1 MENAQKEMEVLTI
14 NESVKNKRFFQL
26 EVSSV
31 PLPLYIV
38 FATIVLS
45 AAYFKLIP
53 ENMIGGF
60 GIILTLGMFLGPLG
74 QSIPIFKDIG
84 GPAILC
90 LLLPS
95 VLVYYDVF
103 NSTSLNAVHI
113 LMKEANFLYFVIAS
127 LVVGSILGMNRT
139 VLIQG
144 LIKMFIPLVVGT
156 LSAVTVGIG
165 VGMLF
170 GYSAY
175 HTFFYIIVPIIAGG
189 VGEGIL
195 PLSLAFSSILG
206 GTPENYVAQLIP
218 AAVIGNIIAIICAG
232 VLVRI
237 GNKNPAWN
245 GNGMLVKS
253 KKDNEIFKQKEEK
266 VEIDFKLMGTGV
278 LLACTLFIFGGMLEK
293 VVLIP
298 GAVLMILVS
307 ALVKYANLLPKK
319 MEQGAHQLYKLVST
333 VFIWPVMI
341 GLGMLYIPLKDVV
354 AVISIPY
361 IIVCAS
367 VVISMT
373 VSGFFIGKFV
383 KMYPVESA
391 IVTCCHSGLGGTG
404 DVAILSASNR
414 MGLMPFAQISTR
426 IGGASTVILASILLR
441 MFS

>member
-1 MENAQKEMEVLTI
+1 MGNVQNEMEAI
-14 NESVKNKRFFQL
+14 SNNESIKNKRFFQL

-31 PLPLYIV
+31 PLPLYIA
-38 FATIVLS
+38 FAAIVLT

-60 GIILTLGMFLGPLG
+60 GIILALGMFLGPLG

-95 VLVYYDVF
+95 VLVYFDVF
-103 NSTSLNAVHI
+103 NSTSLNAVHV
-113 LMKEANFLYFVIAS
+113 LMKEANFLYFVIAC

-139 VLIQG
+139 VLIHG

-156 LSAVTVGIG
+156 LSAVAVGMG

-195 PLSLAFSSILG
+195 PLSLAFSTILG

-245 GNGMLVKS
+245 GNGILVKS

-266 VEIDFKLMGTGV
+266 FEIDFKLMGTGV
-278 LLACTLFIFGGMLEK
+278 LLACTLFIFGGILEE

-307 ALVKYANLLPKK
+307 ALVKYANLLPKN
-319 MEQGAHQLYKLVST
+319 MEQGAYQLYKFVST

-354 AVISIPY
+354 AVVTIPY

-367 VVISMT
+367 VVLSMT
-373 VSGFFIGKFV
+373 TSGFFVGKFV
-383 KMYPVESA
+383 KMYAVESA

-441 MFS
+441 MLS